1 MKTKEESAGRI
12 FRKNLQQ
19 HLATESGSDSDD
31 GDNQFDLVQQA
42 IIPKKRTKKGKC
54 KLVKLNLSKQRHAI
68 ILFTRYPKKTTGL
81 QIELISI

>member
-1 MKTKEESAGRI
+1 MPVKPRIHKFFITGSVERQPKSSKWKQKKESAGRI

-42 IIPKKRTKKGKC
+42 IIPKN
-54 KLVKLNLSKQRHAI
+54 VQRRVSAN
-68 ILFTRYPKKTTGL
+68 
-81 QIELISI
+81 